1 MPGTVHQLL
10 IRAQDMTVKSEAATA
25 TEAVDLRSRL
35 HGFTYVD
42 AVLWLLRIA
51 LLAVVVLGTIG
62 TLIKGAYS
70 APQWFYF
77 FTVGLTIG
85 SVYAL
90 IALGYTL
97 VYGILRLINFAHGDI
112 TMAGAFSAFFLAR
125 SFDRSGF
132 LDAYP
137 VTSML
142 GIIGLSMAVCTATA
156 LIVERICYRPFRHVA
171 SLAPLICAIGASFVI
186 QHTFRGMYGNTVRS
200 YPDPEWMKGPLFE
213 FGGFSV
219 AMAQSVVFGTAV
231 VAMVFLYLIVQK
243 TRMGTAMRAVSEDRD
258 AAALMG
264 IDANKV
270 IIFTFILGA
279 CMAGIGGV
287 LYCFVYKQIYF
298 YTGFLP
304 GIKAFSAAVLGG
316 IGNIPGAMAGGLFLG
331 VIESIGPPLFLDGIG
346 IPAPYQLRDLIAFT
360 MLVMV
365 LVFRPQG
372 LFGEALA
379 RKRA

>member
-1 MPGTVHQLL
+1 MRAALIDISPGLVQMTASSETERKVW
-10 IRAQDMTVKSEAATA
+10 RAG
-25 TEAVDLRSRL
+25 LRSKL

-62 TLIKGAYS
+62 TLIKGTYTA
-70 APQWFYF
+70 AQWFDF
-77 FTVGLTIG
+77 FTFGLTIG
-85 SVYAL
+85 GIYAL

-112 TMAGAFSAFFLAR
+112 TMTGAFSAFFLAR
-125 SFDRSGF
+125 SFDRTGF
-132 LDAYP
+132 LDDFP
-137 VTSML
+137 VISML
-142 GIIGLSMAVCTATA
+142 GIILLSMAVCTATA

-186 QHTFRGMYGNTVRS
+186 QHTFRGMFGNTVRS
-200 YPDPEWMKGPLFE
+200 YPDPEWMKGTLE
-213 FGGFSV
+213 FGEFSIAVVQVVVIGTALV
-219 AMAQSVVFGTAV
+219 AML
-231 VAMVFLYLIVQK
+231 FLYLIVQK
-243 TRMGTAMRAVSEDRD
+243 TKMGTAMRAVSEDRD

-264 IDANKV
+264 IDANRV

-298 YTGFLP
+298 FTGFLP

-331 VIESIGPPLFLDGIG
+331 IAESIGPPLFLDGIG

-372 LFGEALA
+372 LFGEALG

>member
-1 MPGTVHQLL
+1 MVRIAG
-10 IRAQDMTVKSEAATA
+10 
-25 TEAVDLRSRL
+25 LRGRL
-35 HGFTYVD
+35 HRFTYVD
-42 AVLWLLRIA
+42 AVLWILRIA
-51 LLAVVVLGTIG
+51 VVTVVVAGTIG
-62 TLIKGAYS
+62 TLIKGTYS
-70 APQWFYF
+70 ASDWFDF
-77 FTVGLTIG
+77 LTFGLTIG
-85 SVYAL
+85 SIYAL

-112 TMAGAFSAFFLAR
+112 TMTGAFSAFFLAR

-132 LDAYP
+132 LNAHP
-137 VTSML
+137 VISML
-142 GIIGLSMAVCTATA
+142 CIVALSMAVCTAVA
-156 LIVERICYRPFRHVA
+156 LIVERICYRPFRHVS
-171 SLAPLICAIGASFVI
+171 SLAPLICAIGASFAI
-186 QHTFRGMYGNTVRS
+186 QHTFRGMFGNTVRA
-200 YPDPEWMKGPLFE
+200 YPNPVWMKGAMH
-213 FGGFSV
+213 FGPFSLQV
-219 AMAQSVVFGTAV
+219 AQIIVFGTALA
-231 VAMVFLYLIVQK
+231 AMLFLYLIVQK
-243 TRMGTAMRAVSEDRD
+243 TKMGIAMRAVSEDRD

-264 IDANKV
+264 IDSNKV
-270 IIFTFILGA
+270 IIFTFVLGA

-372 LFGEALA
+372 LFGEALTK
-379 RKRA
+379 KRA

>member
-1 MPGTVHQLL
+1 
-10 IRAQDMTVKSEAATA
+10 MTTNSEIEGKVWAAN
-25 TEAVDLRSRL
+25 LRGRL

-42 AVLWLLRIA
+42 AVLWLLRIG

-62 TLIKGAYS
+62 TLVKGTYTA
-70 APQWFYF
+70 AQWFDF
-77 FTVGLTIG
+77 FTFGLTIG
-85 SVYAL
+85 GVYAL

-112 TMAGAFSAFFLAR
+112 TMTGAFSAYFLAR

-132 LDAYP
+132 LDEYP

-142 GIIGLSMAVCTATA
+142 GVILLSMAVCTATA

-186 QHTFRGMYGNTVRS
+186 QHTFRGMFGNSVRS
-200 YPDPEWMKGPLFE
+200 YPDPEWMKGTFE
-213 FGGFSV
+213 YGGFSV
-219 AMAQSVVFGTAV
+219 AIVQVVVIGTAA
-231 VAMVFLYLIVQK
+231 VAMLFLYLIVQK

-264 IDANKV
+264 IDANRV

-287 LYCFVYKQIYF
+287 LYCLVYKQIYF
-298 YTGFLP
+298 FTGFLP

-331 VIESIGPPLFLDGIG
+331 VMESIGPPLFLDGIG

-372 LFGEALA
+372 LFGEALG